1 MVKDLSEVKTAEISF
16 VDRGANKK
24 KFILLKSEDGGK
36 GSNYQGGGPAMNEK
50 ELEALETLKELD
62 VDELEKQFSKQGKYP
77 VTLPS
82 NIVNLIK
89 EVLSKLGTL
98 VGYGKAE
105 KGDELGKQVKDL
117 QDKVSKILEE
127 AAGKKKDGDAAAGSE
142 ELIKQV
148 KDLQEKVSK
157 LLETKGGGNGN
168 GDGAGAGA
176 GAGAGDDKGKGGEDK
191 GKGADGKGE
200 GQDKPPE
207 EKPEEQVTKK
217 ITELVEKLQTA
228 KTARDIFDVMKELH
242 AIPVKKQDAGKE
254 KGTEVKD
261 LIEKIAG
268 KVDLLDDKVTKIEM
282 ASAGIKGQD
291 GVEKSSDK
299 SNWGGVFK

>member
-36 GSNYQGGGPAMNEK
+36 GSNYQGGGSAMNEK

-157 LLETKGGGNGN
+157 LLDGKGGGNGN
-168 GDGAGAGA
+168 GDGAGAGS
-176 GAGAGDDKGKGGEDK
+176 GEDKGAGDQDK
-191 GKGADGKGE
+191 GKGAGDGKGG

-207 EKPEEQVTKK
+207 EKHEEQVTKQM
-217 ITELVEKLQTA
+217 TELVEKLQTA
-228 KTARDIFDVMKELH
+228 KTAKDIFDVMKALQG
-242 AIPVKKQDAGKE
+242 IQVKKQDAGKE
-254 KGTEVKD
+254 KGSEVKD
-261 LIEKIAG
+261 LIEKIAS

-291 GVEKSSDK
+291 GVEKSSEK
-299 SNWGGVFK
+299 SDWGGVFK

>member
-24 KFILLKSEDGGK
+24 KFIILKNEDGGK
-36 GSNYQGGGPAMNEK
+36 GYNNLGGGQAMNEK

-62 VDELEKQFSKQGKYP
+62 VDELEKQFGKQGKYP

-89 EVLSKLGTL
+89 EVLTKLGTL

-127 AAGKKKDGDAAAGSE
+127 TTGKKKGDDAAAGNE
-142 ELIKQV
+142 ELVKQV

-157 LLETKGGGNGN
+157 LLENKGGDNSNGN
-168 GDGAGAGA
+168 GD

-217 ITELVEKLQTA
+217 MTELVEKLQTA
-228 KTARDIFDVMKELH
+228 KTAKDIFDVMKELQG
-242 AIPVKKQDAGKE
+242 IQVKKQDAGKE
-254 KGTEVKD
+254 KGSEVKD
-261 LIEKIAG
+261 LIEKIAS

-291 GVEKSSDK
+291 GVEKSSEK
-299 SNWGGVFK
+299 SDWGGVFK